1 MTVTKADRAHRV
13 VTVTPNCA
21 VDRTVG
27 VANFAAGV
35 TAKAKLLHVAPAGKG
50 VNVSR
55 TLSALGIASTATGIV
70 GRDCADM
77 FVEDLVAAR
86 VASRFVAVDAP
97 TRVNTTI
104 LDVKAGAE
112 THLRESGPKVG
123 PQAAADLRDVTGRL
137 ARRARYVAICGSLP
151 PGFLRRHFRDL
162 VCAARDAGARVV
174 VDAEGDLLK
183 GLRRSRVFMIAPNVA
198 ELSELAGTKL
208 ASRKSIVAAI
218 TQELRFFD
226 RLLVSW
232 GARGAFFADDRGIFH
247 AGLDLDVPARNTVG
261 CGDALL
267 AAFLAAQLRNM
278 DGRDALA
285 DAVAVAASAARTA
298 TAGAVHQRALKQYRA
313 RIAGCSQSLNGEK
326 G

>member
-232 GARGAFFADDRGIFH
+232 GARGAH

-285 DAVAVAASAARTA
+285 DAVAVAAAAARTA

-313 RIAGCSQSLNGEK
+313 GIAGWSQSVNGEK